1 MTPEQIL
8 TLLEHGGL
16 AAVLFILLQR
26 VMARLDIVTDK
37 LISILEHQ
45 QAIQAQ
51 LADAAYVKQMNDQDI
66 PY

>member
-26 VMARLDIVTDK
+26 VMARLDAVTDK
-37 LISILEHQ
+37 LIEILQKQADIHQ
-45 QAIQAQ
+45 QLVIQEQ
-51 LADAAYVKQMNDQDI
+51 RLNDAHEKRTS
-66 PY
+66 

>member
-16 AAVLFILLQR
+16 AAILYILLQR
-26 VMARLDIVTDK
+26 NMARLDTITDK

-51 LADAAYVKQMNDQDI
+51 LSDQARRRPNDVDNL

>member
-51 LADAAYVKQMNDQDI
+51 LADVAYEKRKNEQDI

>member
-26 VMARLDIVTDK
+26 VMARLDTVTDK
-37 LISILEHQ
+37 LIEILQHQ
-45 QAIQAQ
+45 QVIVAQ
-51 LADAAYVKQMNDQDI
+51 LDDKANERRHDSEV
-66 PY
+66 